1 MAATKSNKK
10 IMHSKTVTATKE
22 ELQERAQ
29 LVRIHEANCKIEYP
43 TRDEA
48 NFRVAIMKKI
58 GFQFALRELRPANID
73 GPALNTPPR
82 PAAPTRSTL
91 KIEN

>member
-1 MAATKSNKK
+1 MT
-10 IMHSKTVTATKE
+10 TKE

-48 NFRVAIMKKI
+48 NFRIAIMKKI
-58 GFQFALRELRPANID
+58 GLEFALKEVRAATLE
-73 GPALNTPPR
+73 GPVTTTPQR
-82 PAAPTRSTL
+82 PAAARGST
-91 KIEN
+91 ERR

>member
-1 MAATKSNKK
+1 MIQYLNTTTETMQEENT
-10 IMHSKTVTATKE
+10 MPATKE

-48 NFRVAIMKKI
+48 NFRVAIMKRI
-58 GFQFALRELRPANID
+58 GIQFALKEVRPASVA
-73 GPALNTPPR
+73 GPVANTAPR
-82 PAAPTRSTL
+82 PTAPGPRGRP
-91 KIEN
+91 